1 MKIQVRTSRVADKL
15 QKRGLLLHIAG
26 PGDREILKTY
36 PDEVK
41 GDAEEFD
48 KVMTCLSNH
57 FEVKKNVLL
66 LLARQKLL
74 ASKPNPGET
83 INNFVARLKSL
94 AEHCYYSKEIDN
106 QVRDIVI
113 SHVTN

>member
-1 MKIQVRTSRVADKL
+1 MEIRARTSRVADKL

-26 PGDREILKTY
+26 PGDREIFKTY

-41 GDAEEFD
+41 GDAKEFD

-57 FEVKKNVLL
+57 FEVKKNA

-106 QVRDIVI
+106 QVRDIV
-113 SHVTN
+113 TN